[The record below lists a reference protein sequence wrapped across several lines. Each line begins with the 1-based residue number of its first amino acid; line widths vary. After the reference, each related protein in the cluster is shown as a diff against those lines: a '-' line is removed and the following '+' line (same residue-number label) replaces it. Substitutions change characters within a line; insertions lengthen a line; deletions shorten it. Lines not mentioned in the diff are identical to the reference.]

1 MAFQDKTLTCVDCGQ
16 QFTFTAG
23 EQEFYAQKGF
33 MNEPKRCKSC
43 KAVRKGM
50 GGPGGSREEHE
61 VLCSACGQKT
71 TVPFKPI
78 LDKPVFC
85 KPCFVAKRSAAPRDV
100 RI

>member
-16 QFTFTAG
+16 QFVFTAG

-50 GGPGGSREEHE
+50 GGHGGPREEHE
-61 VLCSACGQKT
+61 VVCSACGQKT

-85 KPCFVAKRSAAPRDV
+85 KPCFVARRSAPPRDM

>member
-1 MAFQDKTLTCVDCGQ
+1 MAFEDRTLTCVDCGQ
-16 QFTFTAG
+16 QFVFTAG

-43 KAVRKGM
+43 KAIRKGM
-50 GGPGGSREEHE
+50 GGPGGAREEHE
-61 VLCSACGQKT
+61 VICSACGQRT
-71 TVPFKPI
+71 TVPFRPI

-85 KPCFVAKRSAAPRDV
+85 KPCFLAKRSVAPRDV

>member
-1 MAFQDKTLTCVDCGQ
+1 MAFQDKALTCVDCGQ
-16 QFTFTAG
+16 QFVFTAG

-50 GGPGGSREEHE
+50 SGPGGVREEHE
-61 VLCSACGQKT
+61 VVCSGCGQKT

-85 KPCFVAKRSAAPRDV
+85 KPCFVARRSSAPGGMRL
-100 RI
+100 

>member
-16 QFTFTAG
+16 QFVFTAG

-33 MNEPKRCKSC
+33 MNEPKRCKRC
-43 KAVRKGM
+43 KATRKGM
-50 GGPGGSREEHE
+50 GGPAGSRQEHE
-61 VLCSACGQKT
+61 VVCSACGQTT

-85 KPCFVAKRSAAPRDV
+85 KPCFVAKRSVAPRDS